1 VLDPRGVLLGVAVPE
16 AAQSQRLALEQDL
29 ARRALAV
36 LTPWLGKDR
45 VSVQVTATLED
56 SETRQTVER
65 VRNVVVGGQT
75 RPLEK
80 TVRTTRVPEG
90 RIQRVNA
97 IVILGFD
104 ASAADIKRAA
114 QLARQALGLLPA
126 RGDIL
131 NVYALPA
138 AVTPAQAQAEL
149 AATPPQAQAPIPI
162 PRVRPVSAPPPRTL
176 PFDFQP
182 WMLAAATAILLLLG
196 AIGWSRSRRAPVI
209 EVQADDF
216 DAELDAARGQV
227 LADPRVTADVIKLWM
242 RA

>member
-1 VLDPRGVLLGVAVPE
+1 M
-16 AAQSQRLALEQDL
+16 
-29 ARRALAV
+29 

-65 VRNVVVGGQT
+65 VRNVVVGGQA

-104 ASAADIKRAA
+104 ASAAELKRAG
-114 QLARQALGLLPA
+114 QLARQALGMLPA
-126 RGDIL
+126 RGDTPERVCIACGGRRRAGCRPSL
-131 NVYALPA
+131 LP
-138 AVTPAQAQAEL
+138 
-149 AATPPQAQAPIPI
+149 
-162 PRVRPVSAPPPRTL
+162 RRPGRRRPSRFPGCSRSARRRPGPVPSIFSPGCWRRH
-176 PFDFQP
+176 
-182 WMLAAATAILLLLG
+182 AAILLLLG
-196 AIGWSRSRRAPVI
+196 AIGWSASPPSPAVI
-209 EVQADDF
+209 EVPVDDF
-216 DAELDAARGQV
+216 DAELDAVRSQV

>member
-1 VLDPRGVLLGVAVPE
+1 
-16 AAQSQRLALEQDL
+16 
-29 ARRALAV
+29 V

-45 VSVQVTATLED
+45 VSVQVTATLDD

-65 VRNVVVGGQT
+65 VRNLVVGGEA

-90 RIQRVNA
+90 HIQRVNA

-104 ASAADIKRAA
+104 ASAGEIKRAG

-126 RGDIL
+126 RGDTL

-138 AVTPAQAQAEL
+138 VAQAEPG
-149 AATPPQAQAPIPI
+149 AATPTPPVSIPQ
-162 PRVRPVSAPPPRTL
+162 VRP
-176 PFDFQP
+176 QP
-182 WMLAAATAILLLLG
+182 LSPVQLEGKAAFSPWWLVAGVGGVLLLG
-196 AIGWSRSRRAPVI
+196 GMAWWRARRVTPVPD
-209 EVQADDF
+209 VVLDDF
-216 DAELDAARGQV
+216 DAELDAARNQV
-227 LADPRVTADVIKLWM
+227 LGDPRVTADVIKLWM